1 MSKHKKG
8 YKGSQRRAPVA
19 RKQST
24 WWLWVT
30 LGGLLLVFVL
40 FLIAQLNKGNQ
51 VSEASSFTPEVTGR
65 PQVAVSQEKID
76 YGDVKLGNTIDTV
89 IDVRNTGDQPL
100 MIQGNPQ
107 VEVVEGC

>member
-8 YKGSQRRAPVA
+8 YKGSQRRAAA
-19 RKQST
+19 RKQSML
-24 WWLWVT
+24 WLWAT

-40 FLIAQLNKGNQ
+40 FLISQLNKNGQ
-51 VSEASSFTPEVTGR
+51 ASAASDFTPEVKGS
-65 PQVAVSQEKID
+65 PHVAVNQDKID
-76 YGDVKLGNTIDTV
+76 YGDVKLGNTINTV

-100 MIQGNPQ
+100 SIQGNPQ